1 MRLRQLQ
8 QFVTLAET
16 GNFRRAAER
25 LHMAQP
31 PLSVSIRKLEQELGS
46 ALFERTGSGALLT
59 PAGQAMLADARL
71 VLRHAERCR
80 QAVQDLSAGEGGTI
94 RLGFVGSATYALLP
108 RLIPALRERHP
119 GITLELSEGT
129 SAGILDGLVARRLD
143 AGLVRYPMPEP
154 SGFELLTL
162 DRDEFVLAV
171 HADSALARRRSMALS
186 EAADQ
191 TFIMYSQTRVPGLRM
206 LAMQRCQASG
216 FVPQVAQE
224 ANQVQTVLSLVAS
237 GLGVA
242 LVAGVA
248 RRVMPPG
255 VSCLSLSDNPPGFH
269 IGLALVRLA
278 DTDSL
283 LLQRLAEQALRCADA
298 PARARQAAPSVRR

>member
-1 MRLRQLQ
+1 MRLKRLQ
-8 QFVTLAET
+8 QFVTLAEI

-31 PLSVSIRKLEQELGS
+31 PLSVSIRKLEQELGC

-71 VLRHAERCR
+71 ALRHAKRCR
-80 QAVQDLSAGEGGTI
+80 QVVQEICAGEGGTI

-108 RLIPALRERHP
+108 RLIPALRERHSS
-119 GITLELSEGT
+119 IALELSEGT
-129 SAGILDGLVARRLD
+129 SAEILDGLVARRFD
-143 AGLVRYPMPEP
+143 AGLVRYPVLEP
-154 SGFELLTL
+154 GGFELLAL

-171 HADSALARRRSMALS
+171 PKDSPLVRRPSLPLS
-186 EAADQ
+186 DAADQ
-191 TFIMYSQTRVPGLRM
+191 PFIMYSQAQVPGLRV
-206 LAMQRCQASG
+206 LVMQRCQASG
-216 FVPQVAQE
+216 FVPRVAQE
-224 ANQVQTVLSLVAS
+224 ANQVQTLLSLVAS

-255 VSCLSLSDNPPGFH
+255 VSCVSLSDNPPGFH
-269 IGLALVRLA
+269 IGLALARLIN
-278 DTDSL
+278 TDSL
-283 LLQRLAEQALRCADA
+283 LLQRLAEQALHCADM
-298 PARARQAAPSVRR
+298 PDSARQAPPAVRR